1 MCITFI
7 YRYYTLYLYKLE
19 LYLLKKNYD
28 LLLVTKLV
36 LIVSIFFKVLILVYF
51 ACAYFVLTIF
61 YKINTKKNQHNI

>member
-51 ACAYFVLTIF
+51 ACVYFVLTLF